1 MKLSATTRFPHP
13 VLSPETDDFL
23 DGTFSID
30 LAVEESLQATQV
42 NLNYSVYLTEE
53 SLAKGVETGDLG
65 VGVLATCP
73 ETYFSEIIPFGL
85 APNKVAFEPG
95 TLIGRVTL
103 QPVIWAKQDL
113 KNFHFQK
120 VHTEFGTRAWQFET
134 GTMLALGRE
143 IVLNVGREKLAQ
155 IESIFS
161 LVETPTLSD
170 DTLSLFLD
178 AEKIQILVATNLYQ
192 QLNQMRGMANGAPIL
207 LNSVYLPAVMQVLAA
222 LTEGASG
229 YEGRR
234 WHRVFMAKCDHLGI
248 TPDIDEVW
256 SAAQRIL
263 ASPFGGIKNCR
274 YLWGG

>member
-1 MKLSATTRFPHP
+1 MKLSGTSRFPHP
-13 VLSPETDDFL
+13 VLSPETDDFS
-23 DGTFSID
+23 DGAFSID
-30 LAVEESLQATQV
+30 LSVEESLQASQV
-42 NLNYSVYLTEE
+42 NLSYSVNLTER
-53 SLAKGVETGDLG
+53 SLAKGVETGALG
-65 VGVLATCP
+65 IGVLAACP
-73 ETYFSEIIPFGL
+73 ETYFSELVPFGL
-85 APNKVAFEPG
+85 VPGKAAFEPG
-95 TLIGRVTL
+95 TLIGRVIL
-103 QPVIWAKQDL
+103 QPVIWAKRELND
-113 KNFHFQK
+113 FPFQK
-120 VHTEFGTRAWQFET
+120 VHAEFGTRTWKFEP
-134 GTMLALGRE
+134 GDVLALGHE

-161 LVETPTLSD
+161 LVETPTLSN

-178 AEKIQILVATNLYQ
+178 AEKIQILVAANLYQ
-192 QLNQMRGMANGAPIL
+192 QLNQMRGMANGGPIL

-263 ASPFGGIKNCR
+263 ASPFGAIKNCR